1 MHGLGAC
8 RLDME
13 KLKVELKRYYD
24 GRVRVYASSSNEGRT
39 EGDIDSMGMRLAAE
53 VDYELTKHV
62 SIPRI
67 CMVGHSMGGLIIRAA
82 LPRLEKYKQHFH
94 SFITLSSPH
103 LGYAY
108 SASKLVDA
116 GLWLLNAMKK
126 CTSILQMTMQD
137 HEQPQE
143 TFLYK
148 LAHKP
153 GLEWFKK
160 VVLLASHQ
168 DLYVP
173 YYSARL
179 QKHDESSIDCRRQL
193 AKGINYCEMV
203 DSLLGRVKGSITR
216 LNVNFC
222 IPEQY
227 CPFYLETSTT

>member
-1 MHGLGAC
+1 
-8 RLDME
+8 
-13 KLKVELKRYYD
+13 
-24 GRVRVYASSSNEGRT
+24 
-39 EGDIDSMGMRLAAE
+39 
-53 VDYELTKHV
+53 
-62 SIPRI
+62 
-67 CMVGHSMGGLIIRAA
+67 MGGLIIRAA

-94 SFITLSSPH
+94 SLITLSSPH

-148 LAHKP
+148 LSQKP

-179 QKHDESSIDCRRQL
+179 QKHEESSVDYRKQTS
-193 AKGINYCEMV
+193 KGVTYCEMV

-222 IPEQY
+222 IPEQ
-227 CPFYLETSTT
+227 